1 MKKFW
6 IFTLCYMALLSNA
19 VAQTLKAD
27 VEADKVPMGEV
38 FYLNLSYDGKDGASL
53 QPDLTELQKE
63 FTVYSTLS
71 SSQMNYIN
79 GKSFQQ
85 SDWDI
90 GLMPKHE
97 GKATIPAIKV
107 GKYQS
112 QPITIEVLPAGS
124 AVAGAS
130 RQGNVKNDNQL
141 AETTKFAVELE
152 VDNTNPYVQQEVN
165 AVLTIHDKIGLQLT
179 AAPQFV
185 NAENW
190 LIKELKN
197 HEVKNINGERVIKFY
212 YAMFPQKSGDLEL
225 PVAKINGFYV
235 SADSINNHPL
245 IQQGFNSLFQFMSMD
260 INDVFGTQKPVELY
274 TKTAQINV
282 LPEAAGYGK
291 NWWLPAENLKF
302 EAMWT
307 EKKPLFMVGETVAR
321 EIALTALGVADTQL
335 PELSFADDENFKLY
349 PENPQL
355 NTDVIKDK
363 VVSQAVTRVV
373 YIPQKGGEQILPEIK
388 LQWFNVRTKKIETA
402 VIPAEKVFVEGHS
415 IEPETQALPVENA
428 ENQVTE
434 PKSEKNGIAAQSLT
448 ADEKVWIWV
457 IAAFLAG
464 LLISLLFRRPQSAE
478 KEECRNKTDWSSII
492 RRNLNNK
499 DYRALRDNLI
509 LWGNTVFKDINISN
523 LQDLAKA
530 VKQEDF
536 DIQLQNLNKILYGGE
551 NASLDED
558 VILQALK
565 KDYGRKNKKEAKE
578 LLPKLYK

>member
-63 FTVYSTLS
+63 FTVYSTSS

-124 AVAGAS
+124 AAAGAS
-130 RQGNVKNDNQL
+130 QQGNVKNDNQL

-165 AVLTIHDKIGLQLT
+165 AVLTIYDKIGLQLT

-197 HEVKNINGERVIKFY
+197 HEVKNVNGERVIKFY

-245 IQQGFNSLFQFMSMD
+245 LQQGFNSLFQFMSMD

-282 LPEAAGYGK
+282 LPEVAGYGK

-415 IEPETQALPVENA
+415 IEPETQALPVENE

-434 PKSEKNGIAAQSLT
+434 PKSEKNGIAAQSLP

-464 LLISLLFRRPQSAE
+464 LLISLLFRRPQSA
-478 KEECRNKTDWSSII
+478 KQQECRNKTDWSSII

-530 VKQEDF
+530 VKQEYF